1 MNSRLTASSK
11 TAVTLAA
18 IGADM
23 DRIAAAT
30 PLGPWREPATRNY
43 ATPDEM
49 KLRILKLIDRL
60 NAHNAPFCLKDA
72 AE

>member
-1 MNSRLTASSK
+1 MNSRPAGRCK
-11 TAVTLAA
+11 TAAALAA

-30 PLGPWREPATRNY
+30 PLGPWREPVTRTY
-43 ATPDEM
+43 ETPEQI
-49 KLRILKLIDRL
+49 KIRILDLIDRL
-60 NAHNAPFCLKDA
+60 NAHNAPFSLKDA